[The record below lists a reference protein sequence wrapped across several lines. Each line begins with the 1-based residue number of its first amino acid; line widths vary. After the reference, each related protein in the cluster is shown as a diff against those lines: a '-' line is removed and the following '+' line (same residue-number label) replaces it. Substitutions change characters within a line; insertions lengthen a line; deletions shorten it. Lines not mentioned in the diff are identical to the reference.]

1 MYVVLFHI
9 GKLIRS
15 FSAADLGRTFYPD
28 AFHVSFSVN
37 RMLILYLIV
46 YLLRIKIWYKD
57 SRNKKEVFSRWYN
70 ATVYNLIIEIKKI
83 NETIMKSAWI
93 AKYFGIKI
101 SKISETEVKD
111 SYENTIIIDT
121 IYDDK

>member
-57 SRNKKEVFSRWYN
+57 SRNKKEVLYG
-70 ATVYNLIIEIKKI
+70 V
-83 NETIMKSAWI
+83 
-93 AKYFGIKI
+93 
-101 SKISETEVKD
+101 
-111 SYENTIIIDT
+111 
-121 IYDDK
+121 